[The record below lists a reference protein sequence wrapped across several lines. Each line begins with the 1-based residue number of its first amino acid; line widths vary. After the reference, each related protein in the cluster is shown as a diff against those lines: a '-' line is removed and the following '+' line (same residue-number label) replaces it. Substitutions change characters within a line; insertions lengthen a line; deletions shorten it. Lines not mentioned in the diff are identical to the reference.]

1 MPSGVQGRVA
11 AETIAARIKTGD
23 PRLAAKTASM
33 ADMGAACI
41 ASIGNHPLKGSAATI
56 TMAPIVP
63 DTSVYPTGRD
73 LSMTSGEIGLAGHW
87 IKRML
92 HTLFIYKAKAL
103 PGWTNIPE

>member
-1 MPSGVQGRVA
+1 MPAGVQGRVA
-11 AETIAARIKTGD
+11 AETIALRIKSGD
-23 PRLAAKTASM
+23 AKYPAKTASM

-41 ASIGNHPLKGSAATI
+41 ASIGNGMFDGSAATI

-63 DTSVYPTGRD
+63 DKTVYPTGRD
-73 LSMTSGEIGLAGHW
+73 LAVTSGEIGLAGHW